1 MVARYPLDN
10 ALFNW
15 EAGARHLARLEA
27 EGGAGGALRV
37 VALVRDEIRRRVG
50 VTFSAAELADFYG
63 QGTDWARQLDG
74 VDPAAPD
81 IQELIDAAFWEQLK
95 AASDFAGGR
104 LLDAE
109 GDLGES
115 GEVRPAGW

>member
-1 MVARYPLDN
+1 MARYPLDN

-15 EAGARHLARLEA
+15 EAGARHLARLES

-37 VALVRDEIRRRVG
+37 VASIRDEIRRRVG

-63 QGTDWARQLDG
+63 KGTDWARQLDG

-109 GDLGES
+109 GGSGES